1 MTPNQRDVLA
11 YMTAYAAEHGVT
23 PVYTEIAEEF
33 GLLSKNGVH
42 RIVHALADQG
52 FLRRA
57 PGAKARPWRIVPQV
71 TVEEIAEALIHRL
84 GTLDLPRAS
93 LRAAIVEV
101 IAGKLPSLPRSL
113 QTAAIVNLPRAK

>member
-71 TVEEIAEALIHRL
+71 TVEEIASAIEEQALLARGGFI
-84 GTLDLPRAS
+84 
-93 LRAAIVEV
+93 LREIAIAVLS
-101 IAGKLPSLPRSL
+101 AKLP
-113 QTAAIVNLPRAK
+113 NLPRAK